1 MRCSGRA
8 LKQQL
13 NGEKWDVEVGHLCAF
28 GWAMLFSCPVIGRL
42 LAWQWH
48 VIDVMYWILYDVKL
62 KWHRRVTERKGRG
75 GEGERELSFG
85 IQINEINKTKQKK
98 RKRSDLGK
106 GIKPPV
112 PNFPGDEWE
121 NQSTQEKMPV
131 VRCRENP
138 IDINLHKGSTAVKVQ
153 GNITKQKTWGGKK
166 RATRAHTNSHASTC
180 IHTLLRFYSTLQWRY
195 WKGWGS
201 GWVGED
207 TKILSK
213 A

>member
-1 MRCSGRA
+1 M
-8 LKQQL
+8 
-13 NGEKWDVEVGHLCAF
+13 
-28 GWAMLFSCPVIGRL
+28 
-42 LAWQWH
+42 
-48 VIDVMYWILYDVKL
+48 
-62 KWHRRVTERKGRG
+62 TERKGRG

-153 GNITKQKTWGGKK
+153 GNITKQKT
-166 RATRAHTNSHASTC
+166 
-180 IHTLLRFYSTLQWRY
+180 
-195 WKGWGS
+195 
-201 GWVGED
+201 
-207 TKILSK
+207 
-213 A
+213 